1 MTKML
6 ITGGAGFIGTNFVKH
21 IVKKYDYDLVVLD
34 KLTYAG
40 NINNLW
46 KEIENDDIFFIKGD
60 ICDKELVN
68 DLCKDVDII
77 VHFAAESH
85 VYRSIASPKEF
96 INTNVI
102 GTYTLLEAAREYDIR
117 FHHIST
123 DEVFGELG
131 KKGYFNESTPYNP
144 HSPYS
149 ASKASSDHL
158 VRAYHDTYGVRTTIS
173 NCSNNYGPYQ
183 YPEKLIPLFI
193 TNLIDGKKLPVYGT
207 GLNVR
212 DWIHVQD
219 HVEAV
224 DLIIHEGKIGETYCV
239 GGDAER
245 TNMDIT
251 KDLLNLFNEEYDKIK
266 YVKDRKGHDFRYAID
281 SSKMK
286 KELKWKP
293 RIEFSEGMQDNVI
306 WYIENNEW
314 WRDLKDE

>member
-85 VYRSIASPKEF
+85 VDRSIASPKEF

-102 GTYTLLEAAREYDIR
+102 GTYTLLEAARKYDIR